1 MHNTGA
7 ENQNKAIKENLKDV
21 NKIVMVISGKGG
33 VGKSTVAGNLALALA
48 KNGQKIGLLDID
60 IHGPNLPKMLGVD
73 KERLQ
78 SPEENRIEPV
88 RISENLK
95 LVSMAFLLPEES
107 QAIIWRGPLKIK
119 VIQQFLRDINW
130 GKLDWLIV
138 DSPPGTGDEPLSM
151 AQLVPASS
159 AIIVT
164 TPQEVSILDVKKSID
179 FAKKLNLRLLGI
191 VENMSGFRCPHCG
204 KEIPLFKEGGGKKLA
219 KEMGITFLGAIPI
232 DPEIV
237 QSADKGILYVEKFPD
252 SPATKALKKI
262 ADEMSKNK

>member
-1 MHNTGA
+1 MQNTGSD
-7 ENQNKAIKENLKDV
+7 NQNEAITKNLSEV

-33 VGKSTVAGNLALALA
+33 VGKSTVASNLALSLA
-48 KNGQKIGLLDID
+48 EKGKKIGLLDID

-73 KERLQ
+73 KEKLQ
-78 SPEENRIEPV
+78 SPGEERIEPV

-95 LVSMAFLLPEES
+95 LVSMAFLLPEEN

-159 AIIVT
+159 AVIVT
-164 TPQEVSILDVKKSID
+164 TPQEISILDVKKSID
-179 FAKKLNLRLLGI
+179 FVRKLNLDLLGI
-191 VENMSGFRCPHCG
+191 VENMSGLRCPHCG
-204 KEIPLFKEGGGKKLA
+204 KEIPLFKEGGGEKLA
-219 KEMGITFLGAIPI
+219 KEMDLPFLGAIPI

-237 QSADKGILYVEKFPD
+237 KAADKGVLYVENFPD

-262 ADEMSKNK
+262 ADKISKK